1 MTGGVY
7 DSVRERLDRQL
18 AAEENARAARMR
30 ALDEALT
37 AVLTYDDDAL
47 DAEDLAT
54 LNQAQAVVNDLRR
67 TW

>member
-1 MTGGVY
+1 MSDNY
-7 DSVRERLDRQL
+7 WRQRLDDQL
-18 AAEENARAARMR
+18 AAAENARAARMR
-30 ALDEALT
+30 ALDEALQ
-37 AVLTYDDDAL
+37 AVRAMDEDVM

>member
-1 MTGGVY
+1 MSERSY
-7 DSVRERLDRQL
+7 WRERMDRL
-18 AAEENARAARMR
+18 EAEMENARAARLL

-37 AVLTYDDDAL
+37 AVRMHDEPVM